1 MLYNQVLSPTGVLS
15 GSMDLLAGDLVDVA
29 VIGQY
34 PLGQKELHGKYG
46 DLAETDTESVTVT
59 DVVTGTLLVVDTTI
73 QKLLIP
79 TQVAVILYVLV
90 AYIVV
95 VQGNV

>member
-1 MLYNQVLSPTGVLS
+1 
-15 GSMDLLAGDLVDVA
+15 MDLLAGDLVDVA

-73 QKLLIP
+73 QKLLTLLVVVNI
-79 TQVAVILYVLV
+79 VYVLEEF
-90 AYIVV
+90 IDV

>member
-46 DLAETDTESVTVT
+46 DLVETDTESVTVT

-73 QKLLIP
+73 QKLLTLMLDVNI
-79 TQVAVILYVLV
+79 VYVLDEF
-90 AYIVV
+90 IDV

>member
-1 MLYNQVLSPTGVLS
+1 VLSPTGVLS
-15 GSMDLLAGDLVDVA
+15 GFMDLLAGDLVDVA

-46 DLAETDTESVTVT
+46 DLVETDTESVTVT

-73 QKLLIP
+73 QKLFQLLLD
-79 TQVAVILYVLV
+79 VSILYVLV

>member
-1 MLYNQVLSPTGVLS
+1 VLYNQVLSPTGVLS

>member
-1 MLYNQVLSPTGVLS
+1 VLYNQVLSPTGVLS

-46 DLAETDTESVTVT
+46 DLVETDTESVTVT

-73 QKLLIP
+73 QKLLILMLD
-79 TQVAVILYVLV
+79 VSILYVLV